1 MSHTPIRTPSPSS
14 NKKQKTEDPTALE
27 HSSQTGDKA
36 SSSKEDMVDTA
47 TSANPSVQAGPSAND
62 DAATHQAPP
71 RVIDENTDM
80 STLTD
85 QEIMRLMEGMDHT
98 ENVLDKVGYTVPLFC
113 STTSP
118 ATSPDQHMLSSAVK
132 GDTD

>member
-1 MSHTPIRTPSPSS
+1 MSHTPTRTPSPSS

-27 HSSQTGDKA
+27 HSLPIGEKET
-36 SSSKEDMVDTA
+36 SSGEDMVDTA
-47 TSANPSVQAGPSAND
+47 TVTSSNPSVQAVPAAND
-62 DAATHQAPP
+62 DAATYQAPP

-98 ENVLDKVGYTVPLFC
+98 ENVLDKVGLSC
-113 STTSP
+113 S
-118 ATSPDQHMLSSAVK
+118 ATSPIQHMRSSANEE
-132 GDTD
+132 DTD